1 MTKLRGGVIM
11 HKLVEAMRVK
21 EGSVFDLT
29 HHTFYE
35 RDFTFFIRLSK
46 YLGRVVRCDKARA
59 EEIGLLSQL
68 IYLSSLLHV
77 SITEETNDMEQLR
90 AEKQMPV
97 LLGDL
102 LYGRFISELSET
114 GNSSYLPIYLSY
126 LKEFNANSID
136 SLEDRTEFDM
146 KKAAFLLMVKTNEVF
161 ALVMGHNPLDILMEG
176 ELFFAEEWNVSK
188 GEKVTNMAQL
198 EALFDR

>member
-1 MTKLRGGVIM
+1 M
-11 HKLVEAMRVK
+11 
-21 EGSVFDLT
+21 
-29 HHTFYE
+29 
-35 RDFTFFIRLSK
+35 
-46 YLGRVVRCDKARA
+46 
-59 EEIGLLSQL
+59 
-68 IYLSSLLHV
+68 
-77 SITEETNDMEQLR
+77 
-90 AEKQMPV
+90 
-97 LLGDL
+97 
-102 LYGRFISELSET
+102 
-114 GNSSYLPIYLSY
+114 SY

-161 ALVMGHNPLDILMEG
+161 AMVMGHNPLDVLMEG

>member
-1 MTKLRGGVIM
+1 M

-29 HHTFYE
+29 HYTFYE

-161 ALVMGHNPLDILMEG
+161 ALVMGHNPLDVLMEG

>member
-1 MTKLRGGVIM
+1 
-11 HKLVEAMRVK
+11 
-21 EGSVFDLT
+21 
-29 HHTFYE
+29 
-35 RDFTFFIRLSK
+35 
-46 YLGRVVRCDKARA
+46 GRVVRCDKARA

-77 SITEETNDMEQLR
+77 SITEETSDMEQLR

-161 ALVMGHNPLDILMEG
+161 AMVMGHNPLDVLMEG